1 MVCIW
6 VCVQGEEF
14 LKDWDVWSTILESEA
29 ELTNAEKGGKT
40 LKAVSSKLRTNY
52 GAFLCVAVK
61 ELHGRRG
68 WFSQFGEQL
77 CNISLT
83 GQQRKATCSLM
94 PSLESDILGLCLL
107 WDTHTPTSFSLWF
120 FCKQKD
126 SNLQSRLQGKLGR
139 KVQCIKSVVTQF
151 LCKLSTCCKWRCTNS
166 HNNTLQKYEFFHSPL
181 RSQEIFNDWS

>member
-14 LKDWDVWSTILESEA
+14 LEDWDVWSTILESEA
-29 ELTNAEKGGKT
+29 ELTNAEKGGMT

-77 CNISLT
+77 CNLWQDNREKLPAVWCQVLSLT
-83 GQQRKATCSLM
+83 FLDSVSCEIRTPLPHSAFGFFVNREILIFSQDYRENLGGRCNVSRVWSLSFCASFQ
-94 PSLESDILGLCLL
+94 PAVNGDVLILIIILYRSV
-107 WDTHTPTSFSLWF
+107 SFST
-120 FCKQKD
+120 
-126 SNLQSRLQGKLGR
+126 
-139 KVQCIKSVVTQF
+139 V
-151 LCKLSTCCKWRCTNS
+151 
-166 HNNTLQKYEFFHSPL
+166 P
-181 RSQEIFNDWS
+181 